1 MVLLQIYADSRLKD
15 HIIDAFLERNINNFY
30 YVDCARYAA
39 INLLLSER
47 EQVSGRKDS
56 GSFSLFVDYDK
67 AVELSEIL
75 YSKFGKDD
83 IVCFIMQ
90 GVERM

>member
-1 MVLLQIYADSRLKD
+1 MVWLQIYADSRLKD
-15 HIIDAFLERNINNFY
+15 SIVDAFLERKINNFY
-30 YVDCARYAA
+30 YADCARYAA

-56 GSFSLFVDYDK
+56 GSFSLFVDYDM

-75 YSKFGKDD
+75 YSKFGEDDVECFVVKD
-83 IVCFIMQ
+83 
-90 GVERM
+90 VEKL